1 VSSAVAERSKT
12 RRVEGIAIEPIMLR
26 CCAYEHSG
34 SWVAECIDLDLIVKR
49 KTPEAAAEGLR
60 DAMAGYLKT
69 VIEDGDLKGFVP
81 RPSPLSHRLRYHWFC
96 LKAAL
101 LPRRRDF
108 RLLDCSSSQ
117 LPVWA

>member
-1 VSSAVAERSKT
+1 MA
-12 RRVEGIAIEPIMLR
+12 PIMLR
-26 CCAYEHSG
+26 CYAYQHSG

-49 KTPEAAAEGLR
+49 KTPDAAADSLR

-69 VIEDGDLKGFVP
+69 VSEGDSFHGLVP

-96 LKAAL
+96 LKAAAFGG
-101 LPRRRDF
+101 RRDF

-117 LPVWA
+117 LPACA

>member
-60 DAMAGYLKT
+60 DAMAGYLK
-69 VIEDGDLKGFVP
+69 
-81 RPSPLSHRLRYHWFC
+81 SHRLRYHWFC